1 MVNFAGCLKRFLANE
16 GKWDY
21 VTDYAQG
28 ATINGPMEGR
38 KERAEPAETAGR
50 AANTE
55 RMLYVPVA
63 F

>member
-1 MVNFAGCLKRFLANE
+1 VNFAGRLKGFLAKE

-28 ATINGPMEGR
+28 AAISGPMEGR
-38 KERAEPAETAGR
+38 TERSESAETAGR
-50 AANTE
+50 ATNTE
-55 RMLYVPVA
+55 RMLYVPFA

>member
-1 MVNFAGCLKRFLANE
+1 MVNFAGRLKCFLAKE

-28 ATINGPMEGR
+28 AAINGPMEGR
-38 KERAEPAETAGR
+38 KERAKSAEIAGR